1 MATVIAFVRV
11 GGNVVH
17 QYGPK
22 SFDKDWNG
30 AFTGLQIVNLLA
42 KLPKAP
48 ISEQKTP
55 LDIRAAG
62 RVAQAAK
69 KEMLLEELR
78 ALTLNVDHI
87 LVTKEVTHW
96 VWPDELSSEFLHLAS
111 APEEPVVILT
121 NGLKRMGL
129 NTWGILNQI
138 CLALATFEAAPGDGG
153 HLCTNINFTF

>member
-1 MATVIAFVRV
+1 MTTVIAFVRV
-11 GGNVVH
+11 GGKMVH

-30 AFTGLQIVNLLA
+30 VFTGFQIINLLT

-48 ISEQKTP
+48 ISKRTSP
-55 LDIRAAG
+55 GIGAAG

-78 ALTLNVDHI
+78 ALTIDVDHI
-87 LVTKEVTHW
+87 LITKEVTHL
-96 VWPDELSSEFLHLAS
+96 VWPDERSSEFLHLAS

-129 NTWGILNQI
+129 NTWGVLNQI
-138 CLALATFEAAPGDGG
+138 CLALATYEAVPGDGG
-153 HLCTNINFTF
+153 HLCMNINFTI